1 MGKIST
7 ILGQN
12 KIVGTLIDTDIPYT
26 FLFHFFFCL
35 PKVKDQ
41 RKFDTGKHD
50 WHDLDSLDSLT
61 PNVVSDI
68 DVFLVLWP

>member
-7 ILGQN
+7 CIKFEVSAHCSSLKCTFLSQN
-12 KIVGTLIDTDIPYT
+12 CIAATLIDTEIPYT
-26 FLFHFFFCL
+26 FVFPFFFCL

-50 WHDLDSLDSLT
+50 WHDLDS
-61 PNVVSDI
+61 
-68 DVFLVLWP
+68 

>member
-7 ILGQN
+7 YIKNKVSGHCSSLKCTFLCQN
-12 KIVGTLIDTDIPYT
+12 STAATLIDTEIPYT
-26 FLFHFFFCL
+26 FVFSFFFCL

-50 WHDLDSLDSLT
+50 WHDLDS
-61 PNVVSDI
+61 
-68 DVFLVLWP
+68 

>member
-1 MGKIST
+1 MWFIIKIQDNDFDEECFEKNEANVRAERERF
-7 ILGQN
+7 I
-12 KIVGTLIDTDIPYT
+12 
-26 FLFHFFFCL
+26 
-35 PKVKDQ
+35 KVKDQ